1 MSKVKLWQLIVACI
15 LVLFMHG
22 CARSCVESFCGCW
35 DNTIFKFES
44 HFVDINESPITDAQ
58 LYCPQREEVLGRTN
72 ANGKIKVRFKTKNSP
87 GCGMGECRV
96 VQLRQAGV
104 VLAEINLQD
113 SHNHQGKIRIS
124 NMSGIISNQ
133 SVVDFLHQFEKLA
146 GEKDFDLLV
155 PYIHKDAVF
164 RFNDGDHFGLQ
175 QVRQAFEETWA
186 NSAAI
191 QQEQFYLTDI
201 VVVSTDATTATA
213 TYTYHWEGVY
223 EGKTFHIK
231 GRGTRVLVQ
240 EDGVLQIKLE
250 HLSAQA

>member
-1 MSKVKLWQLIVACI
+1 MSKVRLWQLIFVCS
-15 LVLFMHG
+15 LVLLMPG
-22 CARSCVESFCGCW
+22 CTRSCVESFCGCW
-35 DNTIFKFES
+35 DNTIFKFQS
-44 HFVDINESPITDAQ
+44 HFVDINDLPIADAQ
-58 LYCPQREEVLGRTN
+58 LYCPQRDEELGRTD
-72 ANGKIKVRFKTKNSP
+72 ANGKVKVRFKTKSSP
-87 GCGMGECRV
+87 GCGIGECRV
-96 VQLRQAGV
+96 IQLRRASV

-113 SHNHQGKIRIS
+113 SHNRQGKIRIL
-124 NMSGIISNQ
+124 NMSGVIPKQ
-133 SVVDFLHQFEKLA
+133 SVVDFLHQFEQLA

-155 PYIHKDAVF
+155 PYIHKEAVF
-164 RFNDGDHFGLQ
+164 RFNDGDHYGLQ
-175 QVRQAFEETWA
+175 QVRQAFEKTWA
-186 NSAAI
+186 NSEAV

-231 GRGTRVLVQ
+231 GIGTRVLVQ